1 MRGWSSLRKVKQS
14 PKKKNIRF
22 GTVEEALEEE
32 EDGQVV
38 QEEQATPEAEA
49 GATTDQ
55 RGHMEVVP
63 LRLLVSSV
71 KGKDMCRESVQ
82 L

>member
-1 MRGWSSLRKVKQS
+1 MDRLEKS

-22 GTVEEALEEE
+22 GIVEEGLEE

-49 GATTDQ
+49 GATIDQ
-55 RGHMEVVP
+55 RGHMEVVL
-63 LRLLVSSV
+63 LRLLV
-71 KGKDMCRESVQ
+71 
-82 L
+82 